1 MPAGLSNVARSLASP
16 QMQARFGNRLAEFC
30 GLLLGIAGI
39 SLALALATYSPADPS
54 FDTATVGPVRNVAGA
69 PGADV
74 ADLLLQ
80 WFGLGGALPAICLL
94 AWAWRI
100 AAHRGLGSL
109 TLRIATLFAALPA
122 TAAVFGALPALAAV
136 GAAWPSPAGIGGAVG
151 GTIAAPMLAAGR
163 GLLGPLGGWLV
174 WLASLVLALLLAT
187 LAFGLS
193 AREWGRIAGAVSFPV
208 RLFRGR
214 PDDAPPRRA
223 SGAPRRRGELVAAG
237 AGGLEVVPLGT
248 QAASA
253 RASDAASRL
262 GAAPASDADASARA
276 LLAPR
281 AEATPAKP
289 RLRVGRRAA
298 PAPAAGS
305 NLPALL
311 AAASEA
317 ASPAAVDGRRGEA
330 APPIALPGPLHAAA
344 GAPHDTARGRFD
356 AMGPVRRLLGR
367 RAEPDAPAA
376 AEAARP
382 AGPRQE
388 PVIGA
393 RRRENAPHPAAPGS
407 SPWRLP
413 PVSLLRTPPSRDNTG
428 PSPEL
433 LEANAR
439 LLETVLADYGVQ
451 GVIRDIRTGPVV
463 SLYELEPAPGIR
475 SARVIGLADDVARSL
490 SVTAVRIATV
500 PGRNVIGIEIPNARR
515 ETVFLAELLGSPEF
529 ATHPARLVL
538 ALGKDIGGNPIL
550 ADLARM
556 PHLLIAGTTG
566 SGKSVGVNAMIAS
579 LLYRMSPEECRLIL
593 IDPKM
598 LELSVY
604 DGIPHLMAPVVTDP
618 KKAVTALKWT
628 VREMERRYRAMSQ
641 LGVRNVAGYNERV
654 AEARARGEDIAR
666 RVQTGF
672 DSETG
677 KPVFE
682 EQRLDLRPMPFLV
695 VVIDEMA
702 DLMMVA
708 GKEIE
713 TAVQRLA
720 QMARAAGIHVVMA
733 TQRPSVD
740 VITGTI
746 KANFP
751 TRISFQ
757 VISKFDSRTILG
769 EGGAEQLLGQ
779 GDMLYMQ
786 GGGRIT
792 RVHGPFVEDSE
803 VEEIVAFLKAQ
814 GIPDYLDE
822 VTESGEEEGGAAGA
836 GGAAQGNLLDETSLF
851 DQAVALVAREGKAS
865 TSFIQRHLSIGYNR
879 AAKLI
884 EQMEKEGIVG
894 PANHVG
900 KREILVRRTTEDV
913 D

>member
-1 MPAGLSNVARSLASP
+1 MPAGLQTAARRLASP
-16 QMQARFGNRLAEFC
+16 QMLARCQSRMTEFS
-30 GLLLGIAGI
+30 GLVLGIAGV

-54 FDTATVGPVRNVAGA
+54 YDTATIGPVRNIAGH

-74 ADLLLQ
+74 SDLLFQ
-80 WFGLGGALPAICLL
+80 WFGAAGALPAACLL
-94 AWAWRI
+94 AWAYRI
-100 AAHRGLGSL
+100 ASHRGLGSVTVRL
-109 TLRIATLFAALPA
+109 GALFAALPA
-122 TAAVFGALPALAAV
+122 SAAVLGALPRLLGSA
-136 GAAWPSPAGIGGAVG
+136 GNSFWSAWPSSAGVGGATG
-151 GTIAAPMLAAGR
+151 DTIAGNALAAGR
-163 GLLGPLGGWLV
+163 GLLGPLGGILV
-174 WLASLVLALLLAT
+174 WLASCLLAVILVLLALGLSGQERRSGIRLSSRAVGAPGRLAGALAKRSAVEERTRPVSDVPPAARPDHRSVIEFGSGPSATDDVRASAHALLTRGNRIQPQHERRKSSSRPQA
-187 LAFGLS
+187 
-193 AREWGRIAGAVSFPV
+193 AREPSFPFPADTV
-208 RLFRGR
+208 PMEDTRKEALASSER
-214 PDDAPPRRA
+214 P
-223 SGAPRRRGELVAAG
+223 
-237 AGGLEVVPLGT
+237 
-248 QAASA
+248 
-253 RASDAASRL
+253 
-262 GAAPASDADASARA
+262 AD
-276 LLAPR
+276 
-281 AEATPAKP
+281 
-289 RLRVGRRAA
+289 
-298 PAPAAGS
+298 
-305 NLPALL
+305 
-311 AAASEA
+311 
-317 ASPAAVDGRRGEA
+317 
-330 APPIALPGPLHAAA
+330 PIALPAPAHDVALASPDHASVDPRPTRF
-344 GAPHDTARGRFD
+344 GALS
-356 AMGPVRRLLGR
+356 PVRRLLAR
-367 RAEPDAPAA
+367 VPDGSQP
-376 AEAARP
+376 
-382 AGPRQE
+382 PRQE
-388 PVIGA
+388 RNRPPPTAAHAPDPVG
-393 RRRENAPHPAAPGS
+393 
-407 SPWRLP
+407 WQLP
-413 PVSLLRTPPSRDNTG
+413 PVSLLRAPAAHGAFG
-428 PSPEL
+428 PSQQVL
-433 LEANAR
+433 DANAR
-439 LLETVLADYGVQ
+439 LLETVLSDYGVQ

-500 PGRNVIGIEIPNARR
+500 PGRNVIGIEIPNPKR
-515 ETVFLAELLGSPEF
+515 ETVLLSELLGSGEF

-579 LLYRMSPEECRLIL
+579 LLYRLSPDECRLIL

-604 DGIPHLMAPVVTDP
+604 DGIPHLMAPVVTEP
-618 KKAVTALKWT
+618 RKAVTALKWT

-641 LGVRNVAGYNERV
+641 LGVRNIAGYNEKA
-654 AEARARGEDIAR
+654 AEVRARGETLAR

-677 KPVFE
+677 KPTFE
-682 EQRLDLRPMPFLV
+682 EQKLDLRQLPFLV

-769 EGGAEQLLGQ
+769 EQGAEQLLGQ

-792 RVHGPFVEDSE
+792 RVHGPFVEDAE
-803 VEEIVAFLKAQ
+803 VEQIVAYLKDQ
-814 GIPDYLDE
+814 GAPDYVDDVTDE
-822 VTESGEEEGGAAGA
+822 DEDGGSST
-836 GGAAQGNLLDETSLF
+836 GGGSSQGNLLDETSLF
-851 DQAVALVAREGKAS
+851 DQAVAIVAREGKAS
-865 TSFIQRHLSIGYNR
+865 TSFIQRHLNIGYNR

-884 EQMEKEGIVG
+884 EQMEKEGMVG

-900 KREILVRRTTEDV
+900 KREILLRRTQEED
-913 D
+913 